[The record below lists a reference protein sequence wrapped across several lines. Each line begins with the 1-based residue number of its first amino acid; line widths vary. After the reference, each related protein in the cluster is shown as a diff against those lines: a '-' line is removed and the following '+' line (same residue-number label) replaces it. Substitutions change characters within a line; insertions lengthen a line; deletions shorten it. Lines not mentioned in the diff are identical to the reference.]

1 MASVRKRLFWGNHQQ
16 GLLAFLLL
24 CFCFFGEIR
33 MSLGLSVVFAPIET
47 ASVNIDDWLHSAMEY
62 RVAVHESN
70 R

>member
-1 MASVRKRLFWGNHQQ
+1 
-16 GLLAFLLL
+16 
-24 CFCFFGEIR
+24 

-70 R
+70 RQTHSH